1 MILNFLEQRHGEAFP
16 WGEASLPGCRR
27 DESVQA
33 SGKQF
38 GDMHQKVF
46 TESTVALMPAILL
59 LGICPQEIISDAEK
73 IYMQQALFKIAKNW
87 K

>member
-1 MILNFLEQRHGEAFP
+1 
-16 WGEASLPGCRR
+16 
-27 DESVQA
+27 
-33 SGKQF
+33 
-38 GDMHQKVF
+38 MHQKVF
-46 TESTVALMPAILL
+46 AESTVALMPAIPL